1 MRSDLNLDG
10 KLSGDGKYLVI
21 HREVRFILDP
31 VFYLKLGC
39 KKLGLMPKDIDFSE
53 ESTGIEQVIT
63 ENLGIEKFGNLTMAS
78 TQGAIGSV
86 DFSFVCSMVRGQDQ
100 YALRHATYKRDDLFT
115 LYLVGQDSHDQLL
128 GLGDTNFEEESVAKQ
143 QGIGI
148 KNEFQRRG
156 YGTIFLAAIERECAK
171 NNMLLIMQ
179 NPITSEIPFY
189 VSKGYRY
196 LEHSNGLYLAKA
208 LNPGFDEKLLV
219 PRS

>member
-1 MRSDLNLDG
+1 MRTNLTLDG

-31 VFYLKLGC
+31 AFYERLGC
-39 KKLGLMPKDIDFSE
+39 ERLGLMPKDIDFSGDA
-53 ESTGIEQVIT
+53 TGIEQVIT
-63 ENLGIEKFGNLTMAS
+63 EELGVEKFGNLTMAS
-78 TQGAIGSV
+78 KQGAIGSV
-86 DFSFVCSMVRGQDQ
+86 KFSFVCSMVRGENK
-100 YALRHATYKRDDLFT
+100 YLLRHGNYERDDLFT
-115 LYLVGQDSHDQLL
+115 LYLLGQNGSTQLL

-143 QGIGI
+143 LGIGI
-148 KNEFQRRG
+148 KNEFQRKG

-171 NNMLLIMQ
+171 TNMLLIMH
-179 NPITSEIPFY
+179 NPITGEIPFY

-219 PRS
+219 PGL